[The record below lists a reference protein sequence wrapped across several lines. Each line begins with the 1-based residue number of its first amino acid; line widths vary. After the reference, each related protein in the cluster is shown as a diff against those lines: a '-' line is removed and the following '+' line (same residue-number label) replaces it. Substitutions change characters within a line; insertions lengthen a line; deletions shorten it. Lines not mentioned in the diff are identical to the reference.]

1 MHGKRQFP
9 CPGPQSSSEAASK
22 VPKKKKQ
29 KNPDSSQRRH
39 DVFRGVDRWL
49 CRNCPASCGLSN
61 SGRFRTVQCLGDQAH
76 AFVATKSKGFSCEK
90 CGEKVSSEKQMMGKM
105 TFPCPGPSTKEDSF
119 VHDIPNKPD
128 AKGRYV
134 CRKCKRGSVKGSV
147 SRFVKTLCY
156 GKHATTRNDAIRASR
171 CVAGVS
177 KSGLPENVAQ
187 RYQAFRKCDVN
198 MEPD

>member
-1 MHGKRQFP
+1 M
-9 CPGPQSSSEAASK
+9 
-22 VPKKKKQ
+22 
-29 KNPDSSQRRH
+29 
-39 DVFRGVDRWL
+39 FRGVDRWL